1 MSFRY
6 LVDKYNYYSLLLLDE
21 YICYFLNKNHA
32 CLIRRGSD
40 LIEIMILH
48 SSPEKNIIFKSD
60 LTHNKPYNS
69 NYWHTD
75 YSSGNPCCH
84 TYKSRQAK
92 GQQNNDK
99 GIPTGISAI
108 QY

>member
-1 MSFRY
+1 MKYIALIQSFW
-6 LVDKYNYYSLLLLDE
+6 
-21 YICYFLNKNHA
+21 F
-32 CLIRRGSD
+32 
-40 LIEIMILH
+40 LH
-48 SSPEKNIIFKSD
+48 SSPKNNIISENH
-60 LTHNKPYNS
+60 LTNYESNNS

-75 YSSGNPCCH
+75 YSSGNPCGH

-92 GQQNNDK
+92 GQQDNDK